1 VSYTESASPGSPNL
15 EFLKAMHAEH
25 TVRGG
30 HWHQFVTPNYKLETT
45 AKDEWLYVAG
55 DENGTRMEPPSSYL
69 GHGRIIR
76 SIDELME
83 IQLAKDAKLLRE
95 EMIAI
100 VMYTGPA
107 FVLYNAVLR
116 RFPED
121 IYTVFKDHG
130 NLFPTTIFV
139 LVSAINKLSRCMDIP
154 PGTLLYRGLGG
165 VLDFPERFYHPD
177 PACATP
183 NALGFLEFGFMSTTA
198 EKSIAVQYS
207 GLKEGRPKACIMQIR
222 PNSVDRGAEISVFSQ
237 YPLERE
243 FLFVP
248 YSFVQ
253 GEGAS
258 RTEIVDGGGVL
269 TIVPV
274 RININLK
281 TETVEEL
288 TRKKKNMHET
298 AFKNVIEE
306 SKQWMHD
313 QKYRCKTKLM
323 NRWEQT
329 NQSHQT
335 SLLSQQSK
343 EHSRKAMMSHGLSR
357 KIQERKIDRD
367 IDTFI
372 EETLKQLQDV
382 KAADFD
388 LEDAE
393 YANDLK
399 YKTLVTRMLSLQQW
413 SKEKLQLWI
422 EKGTSIE
429 EMCCTSMKS
438 AHRQWMS
445 LLRKRPV
452 SDRSSTAVELLQC
465 KGLIVN
471 DEDLKAEMN
480 GETLISAAV
489 ADGWAFE
496 DLQVWH
502 AHAVAQENNAHL
514 TRVCGSRC

>member
-1 VSYTESASPGSPNL
+1 
-15 EFLKAMHAEH
+15 MRAEH
-25 TVRGG
+25 TARDG
-30 HWHQFVTPNYKLETT
+30 HDFKFFTPNYNLTTT
-45 AKDEWLYVAG
+45 AQDEWLYVAG
-55 DENGTRMEPPSSYL
+55 DENGTRQEPPPEAME
-69 GHGRIIR
+69 HGRDIKP
-76 SIDELME
+76 IDELME
-83 IQLAKDAKLLRE
+83 HPLAKKAELIRE

-116 RFPED
+116 RFPPD
-121 IYTVFKDHG
+121 IYEVFEKHD

-165 VLDFPERFYHPD
+165 VLDFPDSFYHPH
-177 PACATP
+177 PKCATP

-207 GLKEGRPKACIMQIR
+207 GVKEKRPKACIMQIR
-222 PNSVDRGAEISVFSQ
+222 PNSVDRGADISEFSQ

-253 GEGAS
+253 GEGAP

-274 RININLK
+274 RVNINLK

-288 TRKKKNMHET
+288 TGKKKKMHET
-298 AFKNVIEE
+298 AFKNAIEE
-306 SKQWMHD
+306 SKQWMQD
-313 QKYRCKTKLM
+313 QTDWCKKELR
-323 NRWEQT
+323 NRWKKNNEMHLK
-329 NQSHQT
+329 S
-335 SLLSQQSK
+335 LSQAES
-343 EHSRKAMMSHGLSR
+343 
-357 KIQERKIDRD
+357 ERKSFVHLRRLNEEIK
-367 IDTFI
+367 TFI
-372 EETLKQLQDV
+372 GATVKQLQDV
-382 KAADFD
+382 KDADWN
-388 LEDAE
+388 LEDIE

-413 SKEKLQLWI
+413 SKDKMQLWI
-422 EKGTSIE
+422 EKGTSIKDI
-429 EMCCTSMKS
+429 CRTSLKA

-445 LLRKRPV
+445 LLKQRSV
-452 SDRSSTAVELLQC
+452 SDQRNTAVKLLQC

-471 DEDLKAEMN
+471 EEDLKAETY

-502 AHAVAQENNAHL
+502 ALVAVQEDDAHL
-514 TRVCGSRC
+514 TRVCGFRC